1 VAKPEPEVFSAKA
14 RKRVPYEFVLEALAP
29 LSPMTRPLFGCVAVY
44 VGEKIVLALRDKPTA
59 TADNG
64 VWLATTLQHHES
76 LRAELPNIR
85 SIGILGKDVTG
96 WQILPAEAADFET
109 AALRACELVLK
120 RDPRI
125 GKIPKEKKKRLV
137 R

>member
-1 VAKPEPEVFSAKA
+1 MAKPEPEVFSAKA